1 MQLHLDKINK
11 LITTFDEETLKVLDE
26 ISYVKTY
33 SKGDYLLKTDSICI
47 KSFWVENGILR
58 KFYIH
63 NDKEITTEFYFKNDL
78 AISFAQFPEIE
89 KAILHGSCSV

>member
-1 MQLHLDKINK
+1 MQFHFDKIKK
-11 LITTFDEETLKVLDE
+11 LVATFDKETLKVLDE

-33 SKGDYLLKTDSICI
+33 SKGDYLLKADSICTS
-47 KSFWVENGILR
+47 SFWVENGILR

-78 AISFAQFPEIE
+78 AISFD
-89 KAILHGSCSV
+89 SYT